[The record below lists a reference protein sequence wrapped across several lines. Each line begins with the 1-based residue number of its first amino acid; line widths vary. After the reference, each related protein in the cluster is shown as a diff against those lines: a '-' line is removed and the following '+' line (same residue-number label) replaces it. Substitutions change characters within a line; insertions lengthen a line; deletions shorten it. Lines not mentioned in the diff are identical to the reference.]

1 MNWNRSLLMKHVHA
15 PPSSESGGE
24 APPLTP
30 PVTPNEDP
38 EVTRYRE
45 KVRATGEARVA
56 YIIQTLTALHQG
68 LRLLKS
74 QLLICEWER
83 MLTQE
88 SRADLVRDIQ
98 QLLAIVEEHQE
109 AAEEPH
115 V

>member
-1 MNWNRSLLMKHVHA
+1 LNWNRSFLTKHAHA
-15 PPSSESGGE
+15 PQNYDPEVQ
-24 APPLTP
+24 ALPATLPQA
-30 PVTPNEDP
+30 PNEDP

-45 KVRATGEARVA
+45 RVRAAGEARVA
-56 YIIQTLTALHQG
+56 YIIQTLTNLHQA

-88 SRADLVRDIQ
+88 SRADLIRDIQ
-98 QLLAIVEEHQE
+98 QLLAIVEEHE
-109 AAEEPH
+109 AAEEPR